1 MKISK
6 TLVPWLPRNPTWGL
20 YNKQHNIIHT
30 KEHMDFYIL
39 HFFITSLEVIHILIP
54 INLDTLPSFL
64 LLMKVFLHVKSNQMS
79 LATNQTTIWFISSF
93 RVPWPL
99 KAVKLQNLK
108 IFFLVIETHKH
119 TLHFFCLKIGFLVR
133 HFFFILSC
141 VWFYHQLDT
150 PPSLPCHTHTHT
162 SYWFHQDNW
171 CERYTVDFFCELFW
185 KCQLYINGLC
195 SCYLVSW
202 VPVFNLLT
210 PPQSVEWN
218 IRVIVGLTHLIPLDH
233 GAISLLLIT
242 NPLKEWDYQKGVKD
256 IHNEMILCATVYKY

>member
-1 MKISK
+1 MFDSALSHIAQKRETERKTNIWTCGLQAPAVARVGQPRTKGICRENGWQLGNSGFKLNAKTTHSTFKIPPSIMKISK

-162 SYWFHQDNW
+162 SYWFH
-171 CERYTVDFFCELFW
+171 
-185 KCQLYINGLC
+185 
-195 SCYLVSW
+195 
-202 VPVFNLLT
+202 
-210 PPQSVEWN
+210 
-218 IRVIVGLTHLIPLDH
+218 
-233 GAISLLLIT
+233 
-242 NPLKEWDYQKGVKD
+242 
-256 IHNEMILCATVYKY
+256 